1 MQARHASPLI
11 ALWIAAI
18 ACGSVEGTGSSSSSS
33 GSGGSGGSACSAT
46 PPPPPAP
53 SNAMCERVM
62 PGRASPASLFVDLS
76 AAHAALRF
84 FSPID
89 TESTADEALVSSLAT
104 GLPNM
109 GNYAVGLDGIA
120 CVRWATQD
128 GTLPMTSV
136 HMVGDVAIV
145 SPGLGNV
152 VIPEGANAAIL
163 DLRGVPNAK
172 EAPEMLSA
180 AIAPLIATPFTML
193 SHRVRRHQGLHD
205 AVFSSM
211 NVYKNKIVNL
221 PPVTIAPTG
230 QRDLPLAVMTS
241 DQLSPWA
248 AEAAIALRT
257 SNRAWLVGESVLTA
271 VAETRFFP
279 VIDEGVAVRVMELV
293 GPSGV
298 IGDEIPADRRFA
310 TTEERDCFAAELGAL
325 GPPPAYVP
333 TTSTRP
339 ALVPHKDFNDIQPA
353 LGGVDEAMAAVLVAH
368 GAARTFFPYFETV
381 GDTIDDR
388 LIEVLTDPQ
397 APTLPEGLQ
406 RFGEALHDGHNFV
419 INESPTQPAGFLPVI
434 FEDIAGEP
442 VVRRSLAVGVSPG
455 DTIIAIDGKTS
466 QQWFAEELAR
476 TSAATPGY
484 QFNIAA
490 RRLKVL
496 SGPVDLTLRDP
507 DGVETTITFQ
517 PQPLQD
523 YLTIGF
529 SPVVRPAGPLA
540 DLGAPSLYYINM
552 ADDVLTSVADFK
564 TALAQASSSST
575 GLVID
580 MRGYPGIDHYEV
592 AQRLIQAPFSSPI
605 FRVPVISG
613 LEARTIDESSYM
625 LGPLSSPSF
634 SGPIAL
640 IVGHATV
647 SAAENFSI
655 MLVDAGRVKVFGRQ
669 SAATNGN
676 ITGVEAPG
684 AFGFSFTGMEVRHA
698 DAQKSVFHGIGIVP
712 EVESQLTAAAFRD
725 GIDPELED
733 AVAWLLTN

>member
-1 MQARHASPLI
+1 MCAR
-11 ALWIAAI
+11 
-18 ACGSVEGTGSSSSSS
+18 
-33 GSGGSGGSACSAT
+33 AT
-46 PPPPPAP
+46 PGHA
-53 SNAMCERVM
+53 
-62 PGRASPASLFVDLS
+62 GQGSLFVDLS

-89 TESTADEALVSSLAT
+89 TESTADESLVTSLAT

-109 GNYAVGLDGIA
+109 GKYAVGLDGIA
-120 CVRWATQD
+120 CVQWATQD
-128 GTLPMTSV
+128 GTLPITSV
-136 HMVGDVAIV
+136 QMVGDVAIV
-145 SPGLGNV
+145 VPGLGNV

-163 DLRGVPNAK
+163 DMRGVPNAK
-172 EAPEMLSA
+172 EAPEMIRA
-180 AIAPLIATPFTML
+180 AIAPLITTPFTML
-193 SHRVRRHQGLHD
+193 AHRVRRHQGLHD

-211 NVYKNKIVNL
+211 NIYKNKIVNL
-221 PPVTIAPTG
+221 PPVTIDPTG

-241 DQLSPWA
+241 DHLSPWA

-257 SNRAWLVGESVLTA
+257 SNRAWLVGESILTA

-279 VIDEGVAVRVMELV
+279 VLDEGVTVRVMELV
-293 GPSGV
+293 GPGGV

-310 TTEERDCFAAELGAL
+310 TTEELACFASELIAL

-333 TTSTRP
+333 TPSTR
-339 ALVPHKDFNDIQPA
+339 LVLVVHKDFNDIQPA

-397 APTLPEGLQ
+397 APTLPESLQ
-406 RFGEALHDGHNFV
+406 RFGESLHDGHNFV
-419 INESPTQPAGFLPVI
+419 INESTAQPAGFLPVI

-442 VVRRSLAVGVSPG
+442 VVRRSLAAGVSPG

-523 YLTIGF
+523 FQAIGF
-529 SPVVRPAGPLA
+529 APVVRPAGTLA

-552 ADDVLTSVADFK
+552 TDEVLASVADFK
-564 TALAQASSSST
+564 TALTQASSST

-605 FRVPVISG
+605 FRVPVLSG

-625 LGPLSSPSF
+625 LGPLVSPSF

-676 ITGVEAPG
+676 ITGVEVPG